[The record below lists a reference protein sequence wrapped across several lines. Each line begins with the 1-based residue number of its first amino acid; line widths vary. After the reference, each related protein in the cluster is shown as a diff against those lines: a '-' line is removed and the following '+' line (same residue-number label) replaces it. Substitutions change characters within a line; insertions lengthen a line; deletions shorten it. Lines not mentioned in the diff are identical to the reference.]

1 MATPT
6 PTRPKDQ
13 TSEEEKA
20 IVLERLKTLDVDR
33 KTARPMDEVFRRIV
47 KKPVP

>member
-1 MATPT
+1 MNTTQPS
-6 PTRPKDQ
+6 RPEEH

-20 IVLERLKTLDVDR
+20 IVIERLKTLEVDR

-47 KKPVP
+47 KKPAP